1 LQLDESADD
10 SLTPTGDAAGQGK
23 GEVIDW
29 LVKMR
34 RLPADRTL
42 VELHKSRQLR
52 NDDLDVLAAT
62 LAEFYRRATRLTIAP
77 ELFRGEVERH
87 VRANSAELFGKLNN
101 VETDVADSAWLT
113 TVKRVHAAQL
123 QLLKLRPD
131 FFEKRLLAGRVMEG
145 HGDLRPEHIYFLP
158 EPVVID
164 CIEFSR
170 QFRQL
175 DVADELSFLVTECD
189 YIGAP
194 KTGRHVADQCLE
206 ALRDAPPVELLAF
219 YRCYRACVRAKVAL
233 LRSRQLDA
241 THQPPEVAHAL
252 RHLALANDYAHE
264 LLSRMSPLLAVVHG
278 LPGSGKSTLAK
289 ALAGEFGAELL
300 STDTIRRQ
308 MFGPSSAPADFN
320 SGIYERHLRLKIYHS
335 LIESADAFLQQGI
348 PVILDG
354 AFPWIEVRR
363 EAAAMA
369 ARHSAKAVFFRC
381 CCPESV
387 ALDCISRRLAAG
399 NSLSEVRPELYAR
412 QRAEEESS
420 PADLKSL
427 DIDTTVPMIA
437 QLETVLDHLKINAV

>member
-1 LQLDESADD
+1 LL
-10 SLTPTGDAAGQGK
+10 GN
-23 GEVIDW
+23 
-29 LVKMR
+29 M
-34 RLPADRTL
+34 
-42 VELHKSRQLR
+42 
-52 NDDLDVLAAT
+52 
-62 LAEFYRRATRLTIAP
+62 
-77 ELFRGEVERH
+77 
-87 VRANSAELFGKLNN
+87 NN
-101 VETDVADSAWLT
+101 VEKDPANSTKLT

-123 QLLKLRPD
+123 QMLKLRSD
-131 FFEKRLLAGRVMEG
+131 CFDKRISAGRIIEG

-175 DVADELSFLVTECD
+175 DVADELSFLVSECD

-194 KTGRHVADQCLE
+194 KIGRRVADQCLKT
-206 ALRDAPPVELLAF
+206 LRDAPPIELLAF
-219 YRCYRACVRAKVAL
+219 HRCYRACVRAKVAL
-233 LRSRQLDA
+233 LRSRQLNA
-241 THQPPEVAHAL
+241 KLQAPEVAQAL
-252 RHLALANDYAHE
+252 RHLELAIDYADE
-264 LLSRMSPLLAVVHG
+264 LRSHMSPLVAVVHG

-289 ALAGEFGAELL
+289 ALADEFGAELL
-300 STDTIRRQ
+300 STDAIRRQ

-320 SGIYERHLRLKIYHS
+320 SGHYVRHLRLKINHS

-354 AFPWIEVRR
+354 AFPWIAVRR

-369 ARHSAKAVFFRC
+369 ARHRAKAIFFRC

-387 ALDCISRRLAAG
+387 ALDRISRRLAAG

-420 PADLKSL
+420 PADLESL
-427 DIDTTVPMIA
+427 DIDTTVPMSA